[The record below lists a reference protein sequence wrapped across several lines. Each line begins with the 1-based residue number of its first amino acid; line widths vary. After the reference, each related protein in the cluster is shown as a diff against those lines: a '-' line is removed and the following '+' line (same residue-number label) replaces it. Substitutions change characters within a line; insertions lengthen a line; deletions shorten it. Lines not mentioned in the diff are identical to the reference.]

1 MPIGDPLEPGV
12 PSVMGSLPDGAPKNR
27 LGLAQWLTSRDQPL
41 VSRVLINRV
50 WQRTFGYGLVRTP
63 EDFGLQGEQPTHPEL
78 LDWLAVEFQDSGWNL
93 KHMLKLMVQ
102 SKTFKQDSK
111 IRDDIKD
118 PDNRLLAR
126 GQAYRLD
133 AEVIRDIGLWAG
145 DILNEKMGGEGVKPY
160 QPDGLWSALMHP
172 ASNTK
177 KYVRDKGEKIYQRS
191 IYVYWKRTSPHP
203 MMTLFDAPDRESSC
217 VMRSRSNTALQSLG
231 LLNETQR
238 VEMSRKLAERLI
250 KSTDDDQ
257 RRLDFLYGLLS
268 SRKPTANEKKACIKL
283 VSTMRERYKSSEEDA
298 LALISSGDA
307 PRDQK
312 IPVTELAAWT
322 QLTTIVLASDAA
334 ILIY

>member
-1 MPIGDPLEPGV
+1 
-12 PSVMGSLPDGAPKNR
+12 
-27 LGLAQWLTSRDQPL
+27 
-41 VSRVLINRV
+41 
-50 WQRTFGYGLVRTP
+50 
-63 EDFGLQGEQPTHPEL
+63 
-78 LDWLAVEFQDSGWNL
+78 
-93 KHMLKLMVQ
+93 MVH

-111 IRDDIKD
+111 IRADIQD

-145 DILNEKMGGEGVKPY
+145 NILNEKMGGEGVKPY

-238 VEMSRKLAERLI
+238 IEMSRKLAERLI

-268 SRKPTANEKKACIKL
+268 SRKPTANEKKACMKL
-283 VSTMRERYKSSEEDA
+283 VATMRERYKSSEEDA
-298 LALISSGDA
+298 LSLISSGDA

-312 IPVTELAAWT
+312 IPVAELAAWT

>member
-1 MPIGDPLEPGV
+1 M
-12 PSVMGSLPDGAPKNR
+12 
-27 LGLAQWLTSRDQPL
+27 
-41 VSRVLINRV
+41 
-50 WQRTFGYGLVRTP
+50 
-63 EDFGLQGEQPTHPEL
+63 
-78 LDWLAVEFQDSGWNL
+78 
-93 KHMLKLMVQ
+93 
-102 SKTFKQDSK
+102 
-111 IRDDIKD
+111 
-118 PDNRLLAR
+118 
-126 GQAYRLD
+126 
-133 AEVIRDIGLWAG
+133 IRDIGLWAG

-177 KYVRDKGEKIYQRS
+177 KYVQDKGEKIYQRS